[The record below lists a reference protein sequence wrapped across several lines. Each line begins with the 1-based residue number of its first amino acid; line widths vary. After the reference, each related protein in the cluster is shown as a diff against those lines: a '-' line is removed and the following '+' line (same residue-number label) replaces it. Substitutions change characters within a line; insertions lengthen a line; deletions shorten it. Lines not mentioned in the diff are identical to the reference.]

1 MVDEMLKMVYHIK
14 TTTGRDMERLHMH
27 RVGRFEKVTI
37 TQFLQAWRET
47 FPGLEAS
54 YEWLRLP
61 QRATS
66 GSAGYDFYSP
76 LDFELKPGETIKIP
90 TGIRARIEE
99 GWVLLLFPRSG
110 LGFKYR
116 LQLNNTVGVIDS
128 DYYGAD
134 NEGHIFIKITNAG
147 DGGKTLRIRRG
158 EAIAQGIFVPFGI
171 TVDDAAQGVRTGG
184 FGSTDEG

>member
-1 MVDEMLKMVYHIK
+1 MYK
-14 TTTGRDMERLHMH
+14 R
-27 RVGRFEKVTI
+27 
-37 TQFLQAWRET
+37 Q
-47 FPGLEAS
+47 
-54 YEWLRLP
+54 
-61 QRATS
+61 
-66 GSAGYDFYSP
+66 
-76 LDFELKPGETIKIP
+76 
-90 TGIRARIEE
+90 
-99 GWVLLLFPRSG
+99 
-110 LGFKYR
+110 
-116 LQLNNTVGVIDS
+116 